1 MDNVILEVSKYLLL
15 LLMILFTLESFLV
28 LNKKKESARTNL
40 MRKQIVVMLIFVF
53 LAYFVM
59 FLRTEEFQLIIMYLS
74 VMGYILVVQ
83 LLYRIIYK
91 KASLILVNNMC
102 MLLSIGFIIL
112 SRLKISFAMRQF
124 QIVAIS
130 TLISFLVPV
139 IIRKVK
145 VVRDLTWLY
154 GVVGILLLAVVLV
167 LAGRSGGAKLSI
179 TIGSVSFQFS
189 EIVKITFVFFMAGM
203 LQMETGFKQV
213 VKTSVVAAM
222 HVGIL
227 VLSKD
232 LGTCLLYT
240 SPSPRDRG

>member
-145 VVRDLTWLY
+145 VVRYLTWLY
-154 GVVGILLLAVVLV
+154 GVVGI
-167 LAGRSGGAKLSI
+167 
-179 TIGSVSFQFS
+179 
-189 EIVKITFVFFMAGM
+189 
-203 LQMETGFKQV
+203 
-213 VKTSVVAAM
+213 
-222 HVGIL
+222 
-227 VLSKD
+227 
-232 LGTCLLYT
+232 
-240 SPSPRDRG
+240 